1 MICKRF
7 QFGMFKSVQLKGSLF
22 KRSGLIKRA
31 LANRKEESL
40 YSIKN
45 DLSPARRH
53 FFMGKKPDFL
63 TKVPFLQTVIKIL
76 TCKQIKLQKRKEKNR
91 LWTLTRIVN
100 YASLKTRLSLSFLV
114 FGANERKQVIS
125 AISVNQF
132 LCIKI
137 TSY

>member
-1 MICKRF
+1 
-7 QFGMFKSVQLKGSLF
+7 
-22 KRSGLIKRA
+22 
-31 LANRKEESL
+31 
-40 YSIKN
+40 
-45 DLSPARRH
+45 
-53 FFMGKKPDFL
+53 MGKNPDFL
-63 TKVPFLQTVIKIL
+63 TNVPFLQTVIRIL
-76 TCKQIKLQKRKEKNR
+76 TCKQIKLEKLKEKNR
-91 LWTLTRIVN
+91 LWPLTRIVN

>member
-1 MICKRF
+1 
-7 QFGMFKSVQLKGSLF
+7 
-22 KRSGLIKRA
+22 
-31 LANRKEESL
+31 
-40 YSIKN
+40 
-45 DLSPARRH
+45 
-53 FFMGKKPDFL
+53 MGKNPDFL
-63 TKVPFLQTVIKIL
+63 TNVPFLQTVIKIL
-76 TCKQIKLQKRKEKNR
+76 TCKQIKLEKLKEKNR